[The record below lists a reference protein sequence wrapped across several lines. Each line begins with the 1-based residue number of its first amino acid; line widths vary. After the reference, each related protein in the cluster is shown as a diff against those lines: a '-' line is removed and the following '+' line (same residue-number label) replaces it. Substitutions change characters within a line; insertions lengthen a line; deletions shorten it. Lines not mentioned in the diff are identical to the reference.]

1 MINQGM
7 MTFQFLQAVTG
18 IVAIVYKAPDPY
30 VIIYSTQEEKRFF
43 DSVFKADGL
52 FWCDA
57 DWWCHGNA

>member
-52 FWCDA
+52 F
-57 DWWCHGNA
+57 